1 MASVKFLMSQNPKI
15 AITFLPGNIGL
26 IDYPLEFIFDATI
39 YEPASPNPN
48 ANNAPILTINF

>member
-1 MASVKFLMSQNPKI
+1 MSQNPKI